1 MKRSALDRRA
11 LNELQVSKIHVM
23 KDFFLTKN
31 LFILLKCAAIDGLN
45 SLKQNK

>member
-23 KDFFLTKN
+23 KGFFNKK
-31 LFILLKCAAIDGLN
+31 FVYLLKCAAVHALN
-45 SLKQNK
+45 SLKQNSF